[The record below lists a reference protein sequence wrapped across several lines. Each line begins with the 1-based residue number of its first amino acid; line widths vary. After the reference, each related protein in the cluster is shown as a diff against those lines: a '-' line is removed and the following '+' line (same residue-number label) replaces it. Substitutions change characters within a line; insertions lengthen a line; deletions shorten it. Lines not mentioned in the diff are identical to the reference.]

1 MLNFHFIISII
12 YFSVIVSQWT
22 KMLDI
27 IAIHL
32 DKLGICYNVIQGNI
46 PPKKRNEY
54 VEDFNTNPKGSEVML
69 VSLRAGG
76 VGLNLI
82 GGNHLFLLDQHW

>member
-1 MLNFHFIISII
+1 VFNATFNNI
-12 YFSVIVSQWT
+12 SVILWRSV
-22 KMLDI
+22 L
-27 IAIHL
+27 
-32 DKLGICYNVIQGNI
+32 
-46 PPKKRNEY
+46 EY